1 MARPQPRRLKVIKSE
16 RLTPNMHRITLGG
29 GGLTGFPQDQDGA
42 YIKFMLPT
50 AKDQKPIVRT
60 YTVRHQLENGLEID
74 FALHGKTEDSGP
86 ATQWALDA
94 KVGDEVMVGGPGPA
108 KPLPE
113 GSGPFLLVGD
123 MTALPAISVNLE
135 SALREAQGHA
145 IILIRDEADKQ
156 ALEIPPNMTIEW
168 IVDSK
173 LGATPELLV
182 EAVRR
187 LPEIQDFTY
196 AWVACEFEAM
206 KLLREYLRSENDF
219 GKERL
224 YISSYWKRGLI
235 EDEHKDIKRADAKT
249 NA

>member
-1 MARPQPRRLKVIKSE
+1 MAKPQPRRLSVTKSE

-29 GGLTGFPQDQDGA
+29 RGLTDFPKDQDGA

-50 AKDQKPIVRT
+50 PEGQKPIVRT
-60 YTVRHQLENGLEID
+60 YTVRRQLKDAVEVD
-74 FALHGKTEDSGP
+74 FALHGSRQLSGP
-86 ATQWALDA
+86 ATSWALRA
-94 KVGDEVMVGGPGPA
+94 KIGDEVLVGGPGAA
-108 KPLPE
+108 KPLPQ
-113 GSGPFLLVGD
+113 GTGPFLLVGD

-135 SALREAQGHA
+135 STLQEAKGHV
-145 IILIRDEADKQ
+145 IILIRHEADKQ
-156 ALEIPPNMTIEW
+156 ALEMPVNMTIEW
-168 IVDSK
+168 IVDGK
-173 LGATPELLV
+173 LGANPELLAQ
-182 EAVRR
+182 AVRR
-187 LPEIQDFTY
+187 LPEIQDFNY

-206 KLLREYLRSENDF
+206 KLLRQYLRSENDF

>member
-50 AKDQKPIVRT
+50 AKGQKPIVRT
-60 YTVRHQLENGLEID
+60 YTVRRQLEHGLEID
-74 FALHGKTEDSGP
+74 FALHGKTEVSGP

-94 KVGDEVMVGGPGPA
+94 KLGDEVLVSGPGPA

-135 SALREAQGHA
+135 FAPQEAQGHV

-156 ALEIPPNMTIEW
+156 ALNMPDNMTLEW
-168 IVDSK
+168 IVESK
-173 LGATPELLV
+173 LGANPELLAQ
-182 EAVRR
+182 AVRR
-187 LPEIQDFTY
+187 LPKIQGFTY

-206 KLLREYLRSENDF
+206 KLLRQYLRVEQQF

-224 YISSYWKRGLI
+224 YISSYWKRGLV

-249 NA
+249 NS